1 MTAYEGNASP
11 TVFFLIG
18 PAFKLP
24 SPFHKSFKMWTMW
37 GRCCGNSRLSCCLEH
52 PQPTSHIR
60 VLRDSGP
67 SYLGFGSCSLLM
79 HLGGSRWRRS
89 STWVLATHVGHLGWA
104 PGSSLAQPNPS
115 CCSHFGSEPADGGS
129 LFSSLSSS
137 FFLKRADNAL
147 CIPILTTHS
156 VVSVLPA
163 QLSPPPWCVEQTKM
177 TQHLCFTASI
187 NLLHVLPRQQPSP
200 SSDLQIQVYLL
211 QCTIVTSHTRLL
223 LKPYSPH
230 LSFLK
235 SVSLQIIILWDI
247 YHRHNTYPYYPH
259 SRQVEKEKNA

>member
-1 MTAYEGNASP
+1 MKEIKYLSP
-11 TVFFLIG
+11 CHPCGTPRLSAWLQPG
-18 PAFKLP
+18 PAQSQLLQ
-24 SPFHKSFKMWTMW
+24 SFREWT
-37 GRCCGNSRLSCCLEH
+37 
-52 PQPTSHIR
+52 
-60 VLRDSGP
+60 SG
-67 SYLGFGSCSLLM
+67 
-79 HLGGSRWRRS
+79 WRI
-89 STWVLATHVGHLGWA
+89 
-104 PGSSLAQPNPS
+104 
-115 CCSHFGSEPADGGS
+115 
-129 LFSSLSSS
+129 S
-137 FFLKRADNAL
+137 FFLFIFLFLKKADNAL

-211 QCTIVTSHTRLL
+211 QRTIVTSHTRLL